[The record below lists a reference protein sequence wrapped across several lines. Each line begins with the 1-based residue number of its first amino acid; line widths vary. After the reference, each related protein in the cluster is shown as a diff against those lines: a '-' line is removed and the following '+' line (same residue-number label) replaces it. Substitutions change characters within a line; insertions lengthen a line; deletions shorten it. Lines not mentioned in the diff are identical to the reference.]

1 LRKPIES
8 VTAAKIP
15 GPGQYDLNKTLQPR
29 FAMGIKPLEQKKLS
43 VPGPGNYDLNTRLAH
58 KAMPA
63 FTLSGKIK
71 DLSKD
76 QIPGPGSYAVPEK
89 SVEGP

>member
-1 LRKPIES
+1 
-8 VTAAKIP
+8 
-15 GPGQYDLNKTLQPR
+15 
-29 FAMGIKPLEQKKLS
+29 MGIKPLEQKKLE
-43 VPGPGNYDLNTRLAH
+43 VPGPGNYDLTTKIAQ

-76 QIPGPGSYAVPEK
+76 QIPGPATYVVPEK